1 SVCGSSLA
9 LMDAGVPLKAP
20 VAGIAMGLVKDG
32 NRFAVLTD
40 ILGDEDHLGDMDF
53 KVAGTANG
61 ITALQMDIKIE
72 GINEE
77 IMDRALE
84 QALAARLQILA
95 EMNKV
100 ISTPRTA
107 IAETAPRFTQI
118 KIDPEKIRDLIGKGG
133 ATIRAITEATGS
145 QIDIEDTG
153 VVRVYAADATAQQE
167 TLRRIESITAE
178 AEIGAI
184 YTGKVVRIVDF
195 GAFVEFMPG
204 KDGLVHISQI
214 CHERIAS
221 VSDRLQE
228 GQEVQVK
235 VLDVDNR
242 GRIKLSI
249 KEAMPEEAAAA
260 ADAVP
265 VDAPTEG

>member
-1 SVCGSSLA
+1 
-9 LMDAGVPLKAP
+9 
-20 VAGIAMGLVKDG
+20 
-32 NRFAVLTD
+32 
-40 ILGDEDHLGDMDF
+40 MDF

-100 ISTPRTA
+100 INTPRTA

-133 ATIRAITEATGS
+133 ATIRAITEATGA

-153 VVRVYAADATAQQE
+153 VVRVYAANMDAQTD
-167 TLRRIESITAE
+167 TLRRIEAITAE

-214 CHERIAS
+214 CNERIAA

-235 VLDVDNR
+235 VLDVDAR

-249 KEAMPEEAAAA
+249 KDAMPEESSAS
-260 ADAVP
+260 VE
-265 VDAPTEG
+265 V